1 MNPAKLPVLGTIT
14 ITQPDESN
22 MTPPLPALEINIIP
36 ATQEPREQED
46 DASIAPSSPEAVE
59 EIETPVKT
67 FHSRS
72 QGGVDVLEDHEEV
85 IVPGGDV
92 YVDVARIEGDQL
104 GTIPVE
110 VDERADES
118 MYIEQPEGM
127 AQFMGDSDDHRVN
140 DPDDTA
146 VEGLVDLEEPEDMV
160 IDVEEVGPA
169 DMVIDVDEVGPAD
182 KVIEV
187 GEAEIEGTIIDVD
200 EAEPAANELTI
211 EDPTT
216 TPYVQDVT
224 DTAPEAADIPFTDPK
239 KLFDGL
245 KFWVDP
251 TRPSRMELIKRI
263 QVSPLTQL
271 IHS

>member
-1 MNPAKLPVLGTIT
+1 
-14 ITQPDESN
+14 
-22 MTPPLPALEINIIP
+22 
-36 ATQEPREQED
+36 
-46 DASIAPSSPEAVE
+46 
-59 EIETPVKT
+59 
-67 FHSRS
+67 
-72 QGGVDVLEDHEEV
+72 
-85 IVPGGDV
+85 
-92 YVDVARIEGDQL
+92 
-104 GTIPVE
+104 
-110 VDERADES
+110 
-118 MYIEQPEGM
+118 
-127 AQFMGDSDDHRVN
+127 
-140 DPDDTA
+140 
-146 VEGLVDLEEPEDMV
+146 
-160 IDVEEVGPA
+160 
-169 DMVIDVDEVGPAD
+169 VIDVDEVGPAD

-200 EAEPAANELTI
+200 EAEPAANELRI